1 MVPAYSK
8 DPEAGRAPV
17 CRMLTFEWGGQE
29 LIKEVMLLTGCHT
42 IWFLGWNI
50 ILGGAGEDFSKNLA
64 AEQRDGRTFSTG

>member
-29 LIKEVMLLTGCHT
+29 FIKEVMLLTGCHA
-42 IWFLGWNI
+42 IWFLG
-50 ILGGAGEDFSKNLA
+50 
-64 AEQRDGRTFSTG
+64 